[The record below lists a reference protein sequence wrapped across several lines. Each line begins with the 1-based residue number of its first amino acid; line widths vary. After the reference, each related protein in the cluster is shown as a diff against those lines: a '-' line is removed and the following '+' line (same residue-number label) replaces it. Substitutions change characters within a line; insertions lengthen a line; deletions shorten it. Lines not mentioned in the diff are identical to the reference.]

1 MTSTC
6 CGTRPRR
13 NGSFSIF
20 FLTGT
25 ARRMHGFVD
34 ALWAIDFQIPDAPG
48 PAVYV
53 VPKPGVL
60 GRYDIGLEGS
70 GVGVYVK

>member
-1 MTSTC
+1 L
-6 CGTRPRR
+6 GEYVAHKVAPR
-13 NGSFSIF
+13 
-20 FLTGT
+20 
-25 ARRMHGFVD
+25 V
-34 ALWAIDFQIPDAPG
+34 WAIDFQIPDAPG
-48 PAVYV
+48 LGVYV